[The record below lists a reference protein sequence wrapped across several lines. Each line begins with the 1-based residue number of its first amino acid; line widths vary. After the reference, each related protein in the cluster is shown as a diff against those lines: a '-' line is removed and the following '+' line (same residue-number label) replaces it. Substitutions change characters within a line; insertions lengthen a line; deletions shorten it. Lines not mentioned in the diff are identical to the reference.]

1 MTLQDIRTDKT
12 MFDVHSST
20 LEQDMSSI
28 LTDISTFVSPISI
41 IDICRYIILMYDT
54 NSPMLREV
62 RLYYDRKAK
71 CAELLKFPTK
81 KGQWLPEVEA
91 ILIGKNEQFNNLVAT
106 YISNLGL
113 PQYTQLVAYLEI
125 HRIKTIEILSGKIT
139 SNSDQILDRVTIS
152 IDEITR
158 KLFGSGEEDEITI
171 ARKALY
177 QRAQIDKSRILPR
190 PEEIVKILEADG
202 TLPEDFNPY
211 GEEYKV
217 EKSTFL
223 GEANPE
229 R

>member
-12 MFDVHSST
+12 MFDVHSPT
-20 LEQDMSSI
+20 LEEDMTNL
-28 LTDISTFVSPISI
+28 LTDISTFVSPIPI

-71 CAELLKFPTK
+71 CAEMLGFPTK

-91 ILIGKNEQFNNLVAT
+91 ILIGKNDAFNNLVAS

-125 HRIKTIEILSGKIT
+125 HRLKTIEILSGKIG
-139 SNSDQILDRVTIS
+139 SNSDQILARVTDS

-177 QRAQIDKSRILPR
+177 QRAQIDKSRILPK
-190 PEEIVKILEADG
+190 PEDIVKILESDG

-211 GEEYKV
+211 GEEYQV
-217 EKSTFL
+217 EKSTFI
-223 GEANPE
+223 GDTNPE
-229 R
+229 K